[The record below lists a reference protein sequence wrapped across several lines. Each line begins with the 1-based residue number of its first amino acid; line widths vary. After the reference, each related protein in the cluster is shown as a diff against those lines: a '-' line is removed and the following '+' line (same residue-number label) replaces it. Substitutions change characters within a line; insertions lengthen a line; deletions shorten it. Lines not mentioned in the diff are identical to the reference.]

1 MEVFKFKKGSYQ
13 MSTLEII
20 TGKRCA
26 TDEEILEKADQIIKK
41 FDPEKI
47 ILFGSYTFGNAVPE
61 SDADLLIIMNSNKPS
76 WEKSIEVSLALTH
89 TFPIDII
96 VITPEEIDKRIKA
109 GDFFI
114 DDILKKGRVLYERA
128 RN

>member
-1 MEVFKFKKGSYQ
+1 MSNSEV
-13 MSTLEII
+13 I

-26 TDEEILEKADQIIKK
+26 TDEEIFKKANLIIRK

-47 ILFGSYTFGNAVPE
+47 ILFGSYATGNPVPD
-61 SDADLLIIMNSNKPS
+61 SVVDLFIIMNSDKPS
-76 WEKSIEVSLALTH
+76 WEKSIEVSLALKH

-96 VITPEEIDKRIKA
+96 VNTPEETDNRLNA

-114 DDILKKGRVLYERA
+114 NDIIKKGRVLYERP
-128 RN
+128 RK

>member
-1 MEVFKFKKGSYQ
+1 MSKSEV
-13 MSTLEII
+13 I

-26 TDEEILEKADQIIKK
+26 TDEEILEKANQIIRK

-47 ILFGSYTFGNAVPE
+47 ILFGSYASGNPVPE
-61 SDADLLIIMNSNKPS
+61 SDVDLFIIINSNKPS
-76 WEKSIEVSLALTH
+76 WEKSIEVSLALKH

-96 VITPEEIDKRIKA
+96 VKTADEIDKRLNA

-114 DDILKKGRVLYERA
+114 SDIFKKGRILYERP
-128 RN
+128 RL

>member
-1 MEVFKFKKGSYQ
+1 MSNSEV
-13 MSTLEII
+13 I

-26 TDEEILEKADQIIKK
+26 TDEEIIEKANLIVRT

-47 ILFGSYTFGNAVPE
+47 ILFGSYASGNPVPE
-61 SDADLLIIMNSNKPS
+61 SDVDLFIIMNSNKPS
-76 WEKSIEVSLALTH
+76 WEKSIEVSLALKH

-96 VITPEEIDKRIKA
+96 VKTSEEIDKRLNA

-114 DDILKKGRVLYERA
+114 SDILKKGKILYERS
-128 RN
+128 RL